1 MNRNLLLLISSQ
13 IFGFTAANVTVF
25 LSGII
30 GSQLSPI
37 KSLATFPPSIYV
49 VGIAIST
56 IFAAKVMSIIG
67 RRLGFVLASIGS
79 SLACLLA
86 AYSIFINSFIIF
98 SFSCFLLGTGMAFIH
113 QYRFAAAETVE
124 KDKAPKAVSML
135 LLAGIVSAFIGIT
148 LANKTKDLI
157 SDHVYVG
164 SYIALACLTIMPAIF
179 LSFYKNSKIIDKNNS
194 TYSNVRTYKE
204 FVSDPKFL
212 QAMVAATF
220 GYVVMAFLMTATPI
234 SMHYVH
240 KLSVDKVGL
249 VIQFHVLGMFLP
261 SLFTGN
267 LIKRFGFSN
276 IMYMGVFFY
285 ASTISLSLFEPTFI
299 NYFASLI
306 FLGIGWNFLYISGTS
321 LLVTTY
327 NEQEKFKNLLSKLM
341 EHEIVQ
347 MLTESDTPDVDPAPN
362 KSTGI
367 NVLEELAVKFSFNE
381 LFNKIQIIKIITIT
395 NNNIILFVSILY

>member
-1 MNRNLLLLISSQ
+1 MNRNLSLLISSQ
-13 IFGFTAANVTVF
+13 VFGFTAANVTVF

-30 GSQLSPI
+30 GSQLSTI

-179 LSFYKNSKIIDKNNS
+179 LSFYKNSKITNKNNS
-194 TYSNVRTYKE
+194 TYTNVRTYKE

-285 ASTISLSLFEPTFI
+285 ALTISLSLFEPTFI

-327 NEQEKFKNLLSKLM
+327 NEQEKFKAQGFNDLIVFSATAIGSLSAGILISLLSWK
-341 EHEIVQ
+341 IVNF
-347 MLTESDTPDVDPAPN
+347 MCIPFL
-362 KSTGI
+362 I
-367 NVLEELAVKFSFNE
+367 
-381 LFNKIQIIKIITIT
+381 
-395 NNNIILFVSILY
+395 IILFVILRADIKKAPAN

>member
-1 MNRNLLLLISSQ
+1 MNRNLSLLISSQ
-13 IFGFTAANVTVF
+13 VFGFTAANVTVF

-30 GSQLSPI
+30 GSQLSTI
-37 KSLATFPPSIYV
+37 KSLATFPPSSYV

-179 LSFYKNSKIIDKNNS
+179 LSFYKNSKIINKNNS

-285 ASTISLSLFEPTFI
+285 ALTISLSLFEPTFI

-327 NEQEKFKNLLSKLM
+327 NEQEKFKAQGFNDLIVFSATAIGSLS
-341 EHEIVQ
+341 
-347 MLTESDTPDVDPAPN
+347 A
-362 KSTGI
+362 GI
-367 NVLEELAVKFSFNE
+367 LISVLSW
-381 LFNKIQIIKIITIT
+381 KII
-395 NNNIILFVSILY
+395 NFMCVPFLILILYSIIRADFKKSI

>member
-1 MNRNLLLLISSQ
+1 MNRNLSLLISSQ
-13 IFGFTAANVTVF
+13 VFGFTAANVTVF

-30 GSQLSPI
+30 GSQLTTI

-157 SDHVYVG
+157 SDHIYVG

-179 LSFYKNSKIIDKNNS
+179 LTFYKNSKITNKNNL

-285 ASTISLSLFEPTFI
+285 ALTISLSLFEPTFI

-306 FLGIGWNFLYISGTS
+306 CLGIGWNFLYISGTS

-327 NEQEKFKNLLSKLM
+327 NEQEKFKAQGFNDLIVFSATAIGSLSAGILISLLSWK
-341 EHEIVQ
+341 IVNF
-347 MLTESDTPDVDPAPN
+347 MCIPFL
-362 KSTGI
+362 I
-367 NVLEELAVKFSFNE
+367 
-381 LFNKIQIIKIITIT
+381 
-395 NNNIILFVSILY
+395 IILFVILRADIKKAPAN

>member
-1 MNRNLLLLISSQ
+1 MNRNLSLLISSQ
-13 IFGFTAANVTVF
+13 VFGFTAANVTVF

-30 GSQLSPI
+30 GSQLSTI

-157 SDHVYVG
+157 SDHIYVG

-179 LSFYKNSKIIDKNNS
+179 LTFYKNSKITNKNNL

-285 ASTISLSLFEPTFI
+285 ALTISLSLFEPTFI

-306 FLGIGWNFLYISGTS
+306 CLGIGWNFLYISGTS

-327 NEQEKFKNLLSKLM
+327 NEQEKFKAQGFNDLIVFSATAIGSLSAGILISLLSWK
-341 EHEIVQ
+341 IVNF
-347 MLTESDTPDVDPAPN
+347 MCIPFL
-362 KSTGI
+362 I
-367 NVLEELAVKFSFNE
+367 
-381 LFNKIQIIKIITIT
+381 
-395 NNNIILFVSILY
+395 IILFVILRADIKKAPAN

>member
-1 MNRNLLLLISSQ
+1 MNRNLSLLISSQ
-13 IFGFTAANVTVF
+13 VFGFTAANVTVF

-30 GSQLSPI
+30 GSQLSTI

-179 LSFYKNSKIIDKNNS
+179 LSFYKNSKITNKNNS

-285 ASTISLSLFEPTFI
+285 ALTISLSLFEPTFI

-327 NEQEKFKNLLSKLM
+327 NEQEKFKAQGFNDLIIFSATAIGSLSAGILISLLSWK
-341 EHEIVQ
+341 IVNF
-347 MLTESDTPDVDPAPN
+347 MCIPFL
-362 KSTGI
+362 I
-367 NVLEELAVKFSFNE
+367 
-381 LFNKIQIIKIITIT
+381 
-395 NNNIILFVSILY
+395 IILFVIFRADIKKAPAN

>member
-1 MNRNLLLLISSQ
+1 MNKNLSLLISSQ
-13 IFGFTAANVTVF
+13 VFGFTAANVTVF

-30 GSQLSPI
+30 GSQLSTI

-157 SDHVYVG
+157 SDHIYVG

-179 LSFYKNSKIIDKNNS
+179 LTFYKNSKITNKNNL

-285 ASTISLSLFEPTFI
+285 ALTISLSLFEPTFI

-306 FLGIGWNFLYISGTS
+306 CLGIGWNFLYISGTS

-327 NEQEKFKNLLSKLM
+327 NEQEKFKAQGFNDLIVFSATAIGSLSAGILISLLSWK
-341 EHEIVQ
+341 IVNF
-347 MLTESDTPDVDPAPN
+347 MCIPFL
-362 KSTGI
+362 I
-367 NVLEELAVKFSFNE
+367 
-381 LFNKIQIIKIITIT
+381 
-395 NNNIILFVSILY
+395 IILFVILRADIKKAPAN

>member
-1 MNRNLLLLISSQ
+1 MNRNLSLLISSQ
-13 IFGFTAANVTVF
+13 VFGFTAANVTVF

-30 GSQLSPI
+30 GSQLSTI

-179 LSFYKNSKIIDKNNS
+179 LSFYKNSKITNKNNS

-212 QAMVAATF
+212 QAMAAATF

-285 ASTISLSLFEPTFI
+285 ALTISLSLLEPTFI

-327 NEQEKFKNLLSKLM
+327 NEQEKFKAQGFNDLIVFSATAIGSLSAGILISLLSWK
-341 EHEIVQ
+341 IVNF
-347 MLTESDTPDVDPAPN
+347 MCIPFL
-362 KSTGI
+362 I
-367 NVLEELAVKFSFNE
+367 
-381 LFNKIQIIKIITIT
+381 
-395 NNNIILFVSILY
+395 IILFVILRADIKKAPAN

>member
-1 MNRNLLLLISSQ
+1 MNRNLSLLISSQ
-13 IFGFTAANVTVF
+13 VFGFTAANVTVF

-30 GSQLSPI
+30 GSQLSTI

-86 AYSIFINSFIIF
+86 AYSIFIDSFIIF

-179 LSFYKNSKIIDKNNS
+179 LSFYKNSKITNKNNS

-285 ASTISLSLFEPTFI
+285 ALTISLSLFEPTFI

-327 NEQEKFKNLLSKLM
+327 NEQEKFKAQGFNDLIVFSATAIGSLSAGILISLLSWK
-341 EHEIVQ
+341 IVNF
-347 MLTESDTPDVDPAPN
+347 MCIPFL
-362 KSTGI
+362 I
-367 NVLEELAVKFSFNE
+367 
-381 LFNKIQIIKIITIT
+381 
-395 NNNIILFVSILY
+395 IILFVILRADIKKAPAN

>member
-1 MNRNLLLLISSQ
+1 MKRNLSLLISSQ
-13 IFGFTAANVTVF
+13 VFGFTAANVTVF

-30 GSQLSPI
+30 GSQLSTI

-86 AYSIFINSFIIF
+86 AYSIFVNSFIIF

-179 LSFYKNSKIIDKNNS
+179 LSFYKNSKIINKNNS

-285 ASTISLSLFEPTFI
+285 ALTISLSLFEPTFI

-327 NEQEKFKNLLSKLM
+327 NEQEKFKAQGFNDLIVFSATAIGSLSAGILISLLSWK
-341 EHEIVQ
+341 IVNF
-347 MLTESDTPDVDPAPN
+347 MCIPFL
-362 KSTGI
+362 I
-367 NVLEELAVKFSFNE
+367 
-381 LFNKIQIIKIITIT
+381 
-395 NNNIILFVSILY
+395 IILFVILRADIKKAPAN

>member
-1 MNRNLLLLISSQ
+1 MNRNLSLLISSQ
-13 IFGFTAANVTVF
+13 VFGFTAANVTVF

-30 GSQLSPI
+30 GSQLSTI
-37 KSLATFPPSIYV
+37 KSLATFPPSVYV

-86 AYSIFINSFIIF
+86 AYSIFLNSFIIF

-179 LSFYKNSKIIDKNNS
+179 LSFYKNSKITNKNNS

-285 ASTISLSLFEPTFI
+285 ALTISLSLFEPTFI

-327 NEQEKFKNLLSKLM
+327 NEHEKFKAQGFNDLIVFSATAIGSLSAGILISLLSWK
-341 EHEIVQ
+341 IVNF
-347 MLTESDTPDVDPAPN
+347 MCIPFL
-362 KSTGI
+362 I
-367 NVLEELAVKFSFNE
+367 
-381 LFNKIQIIKIITIT
+381 
-395 NNNIILFVSILY
+395 IILFVILRADIKKAPAN

>member
-1 MNRNLLLLISSQ
+1 MNSNLVVLTLSQ
-13 IFGFTAANVTVF
+13 IFSFTAAPVTVF

-30 GSQLSPI
+30 GSQISPL
-37 KSLATFPPSIYV
+37 KSLSTLPMSISV
-49 VGIAIST
+49 VGIAIGAVIAS
-56 IFAAKVMSIIG
+56 KLMSITG
-67 RRLGFVLASIGS
+67 RKVGFIVASVGNTSVSI
-79 SLACLLA
+79 LA

-157 SDHVYVG
+157 SDHIYVG

-179 LSFYKNSKIIDKNNS
+179 LTFYKNSKITNKNNL

-285 ASTISLSLFEPTFI
+285 ALTISLSLLEPTFI

-306 FLGIGWNFLYISGTS
+306 CLGIGWNFLYISGTS

-327 NEQEKFKNLLSKLM
+327 NEQEKFKAQGFNDLIVFSATAIGSLSAGILISLLSWK
-341 EHEIVQ
+341 IVNF
-347 MLTESDTPDVDPAPN
+347 M
-362 KSTGI
+362 GI
-367 NVLEELAVKFSFNE
+367 PFL
-381 LFNKIQIIKIITIT
+381 I
-395 NNNIILFVSILY
+395 IILFVILRADIKKAPAN

>member
-1 MNRNLLLLISSQ
+1 MNKNLSLLISSQ
-13 IFGFTAANVTVF
+13 VFGFTAANVTVF

-30 GSQLSPI
+30 GSQLTTI

-157 SDHVYVG
+157 SDHIYVG

-179 LSFYKNSKIIDKNNS
+179 LTFYKNSKITNKNNL

-285 ASTISLSLFEPTFI
+285 ALTISLSLFEPTFI

-306 FLGIGWNFLYISGTS
+306 CLGIGWNFLYISGTS

-327 NEQEKFKNLLSKLM
+327 NEQEKFKAQGFNDLIVFSATAIGSLSAGILISLLSWK
-341 EHEIVQ
+341 IVNF
-347 MLTESDTPDVDPAPN
+347 MCIPFL
-362 KSTGI
+362 I
-367 NVLEELAVKFSFNE
+367 
-381 LFNKIQIIKIITIT
+381 
-395 NNNIILFVSILY
+395 IILFVIYRADIKKAPVN

>member
-1 MNRNLLLLISSQ
+1 MNRNLSLLISSQ
-13 IFGFTAANVTVF
+13 VFGFTAANVTVF

-30 GSQLSPI
+30 GSQLSTI

-179 LSFYKNSKIIDKNNS
+179 LSFYKNSKITNKNNS

-285 ASTISLSLFEPTFI
+285 ALTISLSLLEPTFI

-327 NEQEKFKNLLSKLM
+327 NEQEKFKAQGFNDLIVFSATAIGSLSAGILISLLSWK
-341 EHEIVQ
+341 IVNF
-347 MLTESDTPDVDPAPN
+347 MCIPFL
-362 KSTGI
+362 I
-367 NVLEELAVKFSFNE
+367 
-381 LFNKIQIIKIITIT
+381 
-395 NNNIILFVSILY
+395 IILFVILRADIKKAPAN

>member
-1 MNRNLLLLISSQ
+1 MNRNLSLLISSQ
-13 IFGFTAANVTVF
+13 VFGFTAANVTVF

-30 GSQLSPI
+30 GSQLSTI

-56 IFAAKVMSIIG
+56 IFAAKIMSIIG

-179 LSFYKNSKIIDKNNS
+179 LSFYKNSKITNKNTS
-194 TYSNVRTYKE
+194 TNNKVRTFRE
-204 FVSDPKFL
+204 LVLDPKFL

-285 ASTISLSLFEPTFI
+285 ALTISLSLFEPTFI

-327 NEQEKFKNLLSKLM
+327 NEQEKFKAQGFNDLIVFSATAIGSLSAGILISLLSWK
-341 EHEIVQ
+341 IVNF
-347 MLTESDTPDVDPAPN
+347 MCIPFL
-362 KSTGI
+362 I
-367 NVLEELAVKFSFNE
+367 
-381 LFNKIQIIKIITIT
+381 
-395 NNNIILFVSILY
+395 IILFVILRADIKKAPAN